1 MAQILNIIILIVVVG
16 IAWVIWTEGKS
27 KQALD
32 KDSLEQAWREV
43 PDDPRSVERRHYEER
58 MRVENQA
65 RADAAKH

>member
-16 IAWVIWTEGKS
+16 IAWVIWTERKS

-32 KDSLEQAWREV
+32 KDALEQAWREV
-43 PDDPRSVERRHYEER
+43 PDDQHSVERRHYEER